1 MNAAEHT
8 AAATPT
14 PRPRDLPWWVWLPLP
29 LFVYP
34 LVALAAAFEPLHPLY
49 NALMTKEGVVELLSV
64 AALLASL
71 AFGLPTLWRH
81 RRKLPARWLRI
92 WFALVCF
99 AMFFL
104 AGEELSW
111 GQHLGFWD
119 HADVPDAIKA
129 VNDQNETNLH
139 NIGGNALDVNP
150 TNAVVL
156 AAFVAFII
164 NPIYLKWRGKPLI
177 LPPQDPG
184 HWFWPTGAALPA
196 AIGVLLIRFPQRI
209 YRWTAGEIPDDIAVY
224 WRHSEAHEC
233 YIALLFATYLAS
245 AAYRLPHH
253 PQPQAEG

>member
-1 MNAAEHT
+1 MTQPAEP
-8 AAATPT
+8 ATSPT
-14 PRPRDLPWWVWLPLP
+14 RPRDLPAWVWLPLP
-29 LFVYP
+29 LLVYP
-34 LVALAAAFEPLHPLY
+34 LVALAAAVPTLHPLY
-49 NALMTKEGVVELLSV
+49 DWLMTKEGGVELLGV

-71 AFGLPTLWRH
+71 MYSLPTIYRH
-81 RRKLPARWLRI
+81 RHKLPARWLKV
-92 WFALVCF
+92 WFALVMF

-119 HADVPDAIKA
+119 HEDVPDAIKA

-156 AAFVAFII
+156 ATFVAFII

-177 LPPQDPG
+177 LPAHDPG
-184 HWFWPTGAALPA
+184 HWFWPTPAALPA

-209 YRWTAGEIPDDIAVY
+209 YRWTAGEIPDDVSVY
-224 WRHSEAHEC
+224 WRHSEVHEC
-233 YIALLFATYLAS
+233 YIALLFATYLA
-245 AAYRLPHH
+245 AAAHRLRNTP
-253 PQPQAEG
+253 P